1 MAERGFIILLI
12 GLPAVGKS
20 TLSAPL
26 ARELGA
32 TILDRDDMTRA
43 IVPPACLTWTRAQVK
58 LAGEVCARVV
68 ETVLRE
74 QPWARIIID
83 GFTFSRKVD
92 VDSFVRVAE
101 RCGCDI
107 YRIEC
112 VADEAV
118 VRRRIEGDAE
128 GLAKRRDWSMYT
140 GVRDRFE
147 LLEWVD
153 LRVDLTEKD
162 VGPECA
168 RVVEYIRQR
177 QRKEG

>member
-1 MAERGFIILLI
+1 MATGGFIILLI

-26 ARELGA
+26 AHELGA
-32 TILDRDDMTRA
+32 SVLDRDEMTRA
-43 IVPPACLTWTRAQVK
+43 IFPPACLEWSRAQVK
-58 LAGEVCARVV
+58 LAGEVCAQVA
-68 ETVLRE
+68 ETVLSE
-74 QPWARIIID
+74 QPRARIIID

-101 RCGCDI
+101 RCECDI

-118 VRRRIEGDAE
+118 VRRRIEADAE

-140 GVRDRFE
+140 SVRDRFE
-147 LLEWVD
+147 PLEQVD

-162 VGPECA
+162 LSPKCA
-168 RVVEYIRQR
+168 QVVEYIRHR
-177 QRKEG
+177 NGG